1 LETITYLWE
10 IQNLEENNRKIQQQ
24 IKSIPEYRELKELK
38 AEIEAGQKEVHGLKK
53 ELDLVKK
60 SIRFE
65 EDTLAVFK
73 EKIEKASE
81 ELYGGQISSAK
92 ELETAEKNVAK
103 LRQQCTTVE
112 EKILVIMEK
121 ADNQEKKIEKLIF
134 ALEDRKNAF
143 KSLNSRYKITK
154 GDFYNALTEIT
165 SRLDVIKGRVPPEA
179 LQMYQKHCSR
189 FKDGKGIA
197 ALQGGICSGCNM
209 SVSFDI
215 LKKVKDRSDVKC
227 DNCGRLLIMK

>member
-1 LETITYLWE
+1 LKNITNLWE
-10 IQNLEENNRKIQQQ
+10 IQNLEENKGKIQRQ

-38 AEIEAGQKEVHGLKK
+38 TEIEAGQKEVHALKR
-53 ELDLVKK
+53 ELELVKK
-60 SIRFE
+60 SIRCE
-65 EDTLAVFK
+65 EDALAVFK

-81 ELYGGQISSAK
+81 ELYGGQNSSAK

-103 LRQQCTTVE
+103 LRQQCITVE

-121 ADNQEKKIEKLIF
+121 ADYQEKKIEKMIS
-134 ALEDRKNAF
+134 ALEERKNAF

-154 GDFYNALTEIT
+154 EDLHNTLTEIT
-165 SRLDVIKGRVPPEA
+165 SRLDVLKGKVPPEA
-179 LQMYQKHCSR
+179 LEMYQKLCSK

-197 ALQGGICSGCNM
+197 ALRGGICSGCNM

-215 LKKVKDRSDVKC
+215 LKKVKNRGDVKC